1 MVSFHNRNQITKDE
15 RVALH
20 NLAGADSDGSTKDG
34 SSKDEGVELAVFAA
48 RIDTRRQVCEKR
60 GVQLA
65 SGKRPVELL
74 RIDADGDAAK
84 AVGNEARGQL
94 TRVDAPERKSCVH
107 LELGKVLFTIGPQI
121 AQENVAE
128 GDMAYSACPE
138 AEASLRHPGFV
149 KGIGTLGRYADFGQ
163 RQADGV
169 CLQTQKL
176 PANAMHADALKTLGD
191 GSQKRG
197 HSKPRIREK
206 SVQSHGTVLSSAPGE
221 YQRRGHGS
229 VASGKLIAK
238 PNPRIASERGI
249 AEGQLIAFVEEI
261 RCFRVDRKTA
271 IEDVAGGEIKTG
283 IARVARVTKAQ
294 EITVG
299 GLANEKAG
307 EGGGELPVGTREGDG
322 ARIRGATNQAIPR
335 DERRI
340 ERVG

>member
-20 NLAGADSDGSTKDG
+20 NLASADTDGSTEDG
-34 SSKDEGVELAVFAA
+34 SIKDEGVELTVFAA
-48 RIDTRRQVCEKR
+48 RMASRKRR
-60 GVQLA
+60 
-65 SGKRPVELL
+65 VEFFG
-74 RIDADGDAAK
+74 IDAGGDATK

-107 LELGKVLFTIGPQI
+107 FELGKVLFTIGPQI

-128 GDMAYSACPE
+128 GNVVYPTAPE

-149 KGIGTLGRYADFGQ
+149 KGIGTLRRYADFGQ

-176 PANAMHADALKTLGD
+176 PANAMHADALKTLGP

-229 VASGKLIAK
+229 VASRKLNAK
-238 PNPRIASERGI
+238 PHPSIAP
-249 AEGQLIAFVEEI
+249 
-261 RCFRVDRKTA
+261 D
-271 IEDVAGGEIKTG
+271 
-283 IARVARVTKAQ
+283 AR
-294 EITVG
+294 
-299 GLANEKAG
+299 
-307 EGGGELPVGTREGDG
+307 
-322 ARIRGATNQAIPR
+322 
-335 DERRI
+335 
-340 ERVG
+340 